1 MFGAR
6 WVEVVRRWALGQLQ
20 MIDVPLEQRDVYEL
34 TAGARAQ
41 CSGAACDAAS
51 DFFAGGCAVEWASLL
66 RRAGFKVEGHGYVD
80 SHNLFA
86 LWRCVC
92 GARP

>member
-1 MFGAR
+1 M
-6 WVEVVRRWALGQLQ
+6 RRWALGQLQ

-34 TAGARAQ
+34 TAGAHAQ
-41 CSGAACDAAS
+41 CSSAAFDAAS
-51 DFFAGGCAVEWASLL
+51 DFFAPAASLAACAVEWASLL
-66 RRAGFKVEGHGYVD
+66 RRAGFQVEGHGYVD

-86 LWRCVC
+86 LWRCAC